1 MEMSL
6 NSASIKT
13 QKSPCEHFPNTRR
26 YTFFISYTPHA
37 FDYWDFETSVTWPPE
52 IDCHQNVPIYNIL
65 QFHTTLQIRIQEN
78 MMNWWT
84 FCYVYIVHHLNFM
97 NVLMFSGVDV
107 EPNLSLSSLSQDH
120 LFSIS
125 SSCFQFGRRKIK
137 IIVFSSSV
145 KVKYR
150 FAHHIFLL
158 VLFMR
163 RFFLSPTMWSS
174 LSNAQRFHHG
184 HSQKGSLR
192 FRCRNLNIFII
203 SI

>member
-137 IIVFSSSV
+137 IIVFFFFS
-145 KVKYR
+145 KNNIDL
-150 FAHHIFLL
+150 HIIFFWACL
-158 VLFMR
+158 VYAKILFI
-163 RFFLSPTMWSS
+163 T
-174 LSNAQRFHHG
+174 N
-184 HSQKGSLR
+184 
-192 FRCRNLNIFII
+192 NVII
-203 SI
+203 SYQCAKISSRS